1 MGQSNDKPQKFYSFQ
16 KKEEPKKDQPPTDLK
31 TKVRI
36 TITLDNIDSS
46 EYQYKAFEIND
57 RGETLLCE
65 SEKMRGKDSLTF
77 QNFFIMEYY
86 FERQQKLKILILK
99 NSESIQFD
107 TSLGNIIGNQ
117 NNTLK
122 KKLKEN
128 YKENIIIQSIELK
141 KQEGKE
147 EYIKLSLEIDKDK
160 INEFK
165 KSKKQFYYEVFNNSL
180 LYRSELITSSGVF
193 LPNIIPIS
201 ILLDEFSF
209 NLYDSKKKQI
219 ASFKSHPNT
228 FVTSDE
234 FKSLSFQI
242 GSTQITLVNKSHY
255 DQPPTFIHYLH
266 SGLEFNLIIG
276 IDFTGSNGDPN
287 DWDSLHSLVLGK
299 PNDYE
304 NAILACGNILAEYD
318 SDQLFPVYGFGA
330 EGNMKGDSMMCFR
343 LNNQRSAK
351 IHTIQGVL
359 DAYRKNVPKLYFSGP
374 TNFAPIVKKCISK
387 IKEDNDSTQYYIL
400 LMLTDGAISDMQD
413 TIDQL
418 VKGSILPLTVII
430 VGIGNANFKKMD
442 ILDADDDPLKSREGV
457 QAARDLVQFV
467 PFNKYKDD
475 PKKLAE
481 EVLMEVPTQVLE
493 YYEMN
498 NILPETITQQKK
510 NKGS

>member
-1 MGQSNDKPQKFYSFQ
+1 M
-16 KKEEPKKDQPPTDLK
+16 
-31 TKVRI
+31 
-36 TITLDNIDSS
+36 
-46 EYQYKAFEIND
+46 
-57 RGETLLCE
+57 
-65 SEKMRGKDSLTF
+65 
-77 QNFFIMEYY
+77 
-86 FERQQKLKILILK
+86 
-99 NSESIQFD
+99 
-107 TSLGNIIGNQ
+107 
-117 NNTLK
+117 
-122 KKLKEN
+122 
-128 YKENIIIQSIELK
+128 
-141 KQEGKE
+141 
-147 EYIKLSLEIDKDK
+147 
-160 INEFK
+160 
-165 KSKKQFYYEVFNNSL
+165 
-180 LYRSELITSSGVF
+180 
-193 LPNIIPIS
+193 
-201 ILLDEFSF
+201 
-209 NLYDSKKKQI
+209 
-219 ASFKSHPNT
+219 
-228 FVTSDE
+228 
-234 FKSLSFQI
+234 
-242 GSTQITLVNKSHY
+242 VNKSHY
-255 DQPPTFIHYLH
+255 DQPPTFIDYLH

-276 IDFTGSNGDPN
+276 IDFTGSNGTPKDSR
-287 DWDSLHSLVLGK
+287 SLHSLVLGK

-330 EGNMKGDSMMCFR
+330 KGNMKGDSMMCFH

-351 IHTIQGVL
+351 IHTIQGIL

-374 TNFAPIVKKCISK
+374 TYFAPIVKKCISK

-400 LMLTDGAISDMQD
+400 LMLTDGAICDMQD

-418 VKGSILPLTVII
+418 VKGSILPLSVII
-430 VGIGNANFKKMD
+430 VGIGNANFKNMD

>member
-147 EYIKLSLEIDKDK
+147 EYIKMSFEIDKDK

-242 GSTQITLVNKSHY
+242 GST
-255 DQPPTFIHYLH
+255 
-266 SGLEFNLIIG
+266 
-276 IDFTGSNGDPN
+276 
-287 DWDSLHSLVLGK
+287 
-299 PNDYE
+299 
-304 NAILACGNILAEYD
+304 
-318 SDQLFPVYGFGA
+318 
-330 EGNMKGDSMMCFR
+330 
-343 LNNQRSAK
+343 
-351 IHTIQGVL
+351 
-359 DAYRKNVPKLYFSGP
+359 
-374 TNFAPIVKKCISK
+374 
-387 IKEDNDSTQYYIL
+387 
-400 LMLTDGAISDMQD
+400 
-413 TIDQL
+413 
-418 VKGSILPLTVII
+418 
-430 VGIGNANFKKMD
+430 
-442 ILDADDDPLKSREGV
+442 
-457 QAARDLVQFV
+457 
-467 PFNKYKDD
+467 
-475 PKKLAE
+475 
-481 EVLMEVPTQVLE
+481 
-493 YYEMN
+493 
-498 NILPETITQQKK
+498 
-510 NKGS
+510 